1 MNNIFRYTKKL
12 TNMCFW
18 IGAIM
23 LCLSVIMIIAEIVLR
38 RFFSSSL
45 YITDEYTGYLL
56 CAVAT
61 MGMAFTLREKGHIRM
76 TIFYT
81 FLSPKRKECFDKIV
95 CLVGFLFFVYL
106 TFATGNLFLRS
117 LLGGVRAMSVS
128 QTYIAIPQ
136 FFMPLGFLAL
146 AMQFLED
153 FFISSPTK
161 NA

>member
-1 MNNIFRYTKKL
+1 MKEFVKYTKKL
-12 TNMCFW
+12 TNTCFW
-18 IGAIM
+18 IGSVM
-23 LCLSVIMIIAEIVLR
+23 LCLSVIMIITEIILR

-56 CAVAT
+56 CGVAT

-81 FLSPKRKECFDKIV
+81 FVSEEWKSSIDKII
-95 CLVGFLFFVYL
+95 CLIGFVFFVYL
-106 TFATGNLFLRS
+106 TFVTGTLFWRS
-117 LLGGVRAMSVS
+117 LIGGVRAMSVS

-136 FFMPLGFLAL
+136 FFMPLGFFAMAL
-146 AMQFLED
+146 QFVED
-153 FFISSPTK
+153 LFTLSLGS